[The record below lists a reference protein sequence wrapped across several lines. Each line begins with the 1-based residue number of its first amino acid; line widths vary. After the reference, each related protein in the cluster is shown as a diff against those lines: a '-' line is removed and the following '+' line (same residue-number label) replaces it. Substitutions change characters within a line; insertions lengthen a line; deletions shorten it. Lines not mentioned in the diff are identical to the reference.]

1 LKIITIVTRYADKRL
16 EEFWKNLWRNDE
28 TLSARERKLTRLL
41 THVYIHQPCIPNVEG
56 DLKASMKHDKNQKT
70 GKKNQRGAEKY
81 QGTS

>member
-1 LKIITIVTRYADKRL
+1 MKRYNVQRISFLKYFSKIEGYYYKLKIITIVTRYADKRL

-56 DLKASMKHDKNQKT
+56 DVKA
-70 GKKNQRGAEKY
+70 
-81 QGTS
+81 